1 MIWGGQDQQKSFQE
15 LLPSK
20 MRAVAKNSHCTY
32 PHHLNMLPTFLKHVH
47 KRLVSFTSWHQL
59 FLFLQGSKMK
69 ILIFSIL
76 ALAQICS
83 CRKTSQIQAVRNAVL
98 QGYEKDAKPDGKVD
112 VKTGMKVTKFSL
124 CAHKQV
130 QSQTS
135 KYSPPP
141 WTTWKGFLISY
152 NTF

>member
-1 MIWGGQDQQKSFQE
+1 MLFSLVLTVHILNTEICWKQSLKQIHKRDFSFAAQH
-15 LLPSK
+15 LLF
-20 MRAVAKNSHCTY
+20 V
-32 PHHLNMLPTFLKHVH
+32 FLK
-47 KRLVSFTSWHQL
+47 
-59 FLFLQGSKMK
+59 GSKMK

-83 CRKTSQIQAVRNAVL
+83 CRKASQIQAVRNAVL

-130 QSQTS
+130 CFQ
-135 KYSPPP
+135 P
-141 WTTWKGFLISY
+141 F
-152 NTF
+152 

>member
-1 MIWGGQDQQKSFQE
+1 
-15 LLPSK
+15 
-20 MRAVAKNSHCTY
+20 
-32 PHHLNMLPTFLKHVH
+32 
-47 KRLVSFTSWHQL
+47 
-59 FLFLQGSKMK
+59 MK

-83 CRKTSQIQAVRNAVL
+83 CRKASQIQAVRNAVL

-130 QSQTS
+130 SFEPTMLFFNNFYYSQKTIS
-135 KYSPPP
+135 K
-141 WTTWKGFLISY
+141 
-152 NTF
+152 